1 MKPKLLFI
9 VAVLLLTA
17 GAGSSNKAA
26 AAPNRA
32 VVLNQSADSRSVL
45 LTPARWACWTVPGS
59 GLGRQCRWV
68 EPGWRREGPGSGAG
82 PGIGPGTGSGP
93 RCWIERIPGSGLGPQ
108 RVCR

>member
-9 VAVLLLTA
+9 VAVLISVA
-17 GAGSSNKAA
+17 GAGASNKAE
-26 AAPNRA
+26 AAPVSA
-32 VVLNQSADSRSVL
+32 AVLNESAAPGSVL
-45 LTPARWACWTVPGS
+45 LTPARWACWVVPGS

-68 EPGWRREGPGSGAG
+68 EPSWRRGGPGSGAG
-82 PGIGPGTGSGP
+82 PGTGPGTGPGP

>member
-9 VAVLLLTA
+9 VAVLISVA
-17 GAGSSNKAA
+17 GAGASNKAE
-26 AAPNRA
+26 AAPVSA
-32 VVLNQSADSRSVL
+32 AVLNESAAPGSVL
-45 LTPARWACWTVPGS
+45 LTPARWACWVVPGS

-68 EPGWRREGPGSGAG
+68 EPSWRRGGPGSGAG
-82 PGIGPGTGSGP
+82 PGIGPGTGPGP